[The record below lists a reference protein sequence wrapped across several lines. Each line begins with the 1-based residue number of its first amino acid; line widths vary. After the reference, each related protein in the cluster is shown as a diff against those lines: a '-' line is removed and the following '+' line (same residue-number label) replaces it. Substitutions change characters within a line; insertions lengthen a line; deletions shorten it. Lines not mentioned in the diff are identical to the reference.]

1 MGKGEQHYIWPSQC
15 KYANM
20 PFSNVYL
27 RGSAADKMFSI
38 PNISEFGPMGGRG
51 VGILKKGGTY
61 SCNQGSHQ
69 KKNYE
74 TVDIVQKRGGGQNGL
89 VWLQLISVEN
99 YLILL
104 SNFRKWNVYEHVK

>member
-38 PNISEFGPMGGRG
+38 PNISEFGPIGGRG

-61 SCNQGSHQ
+61 SCHQGSHQ
-69 KKNYE
+69 KKKLRNFGHCPKLRDPLGWYGRKKYGRLGSAQTPRPLTE
-74 TVDIVQKRGGGQNGL
+74 
-89 VWLQLISVEN
+89 VWT
-99 YLILL
+99 
-104 SNFRKWNVYEHVK
+104 F

>member
-61 SCNQGSHQ
+61 NCNQGSH
-69 KKNYE
+69 KKKLRNFGQFFIMVGMVQNKE
-74 TVDIVQKRGGGQNGL
+74 TIGSPTNPPTN
-89 VWLQLISVEN
+89 I
-99 YLILL
+99 
-104 SNFRKWNVYEHVK
+104 

>member
-1 MGKGEQHYIWPSQC
+1 MGKGKQHYIWPSQC

-38 PNISEFGPMGGRG
+38 TNISEFGPMGGRG
-51 VGILKKGGTY
+51 VGILKKGGTH

-69 KKNYE
+69 KKKKTTKFRTLSE
-74 TVDIVQKRGGGQNGL
+74 KGGGVSTAAKLFIDEKYG
-89 VWLQLISVEN
+89 
-99 YLILL
+99 
-104 SNFRKWNVYEHVK
+104 HV